1 MTTTQKKLLTTT
13 ELAELLSISTRHL
26 WDLEKEGVISSVR
39 IGTSVR
45 YDAEDVLAE
54 LKDGTR
60 RE

>member
-1 MTTTQKKLLTTT
+1 MTTTTKRLVTTS
-13 ELAELLSISTRHL
+13 ELAELLGVSTRHL
-26 WDLEKEGVISSVR
+26 WNLEKEGVISSIR

-45 YDAEDVLAE
+45 YDAEDVLTE